1 MRNAYKD
8 KVPAEW
14 IRKQTLVNAE
24 RYITEELKEY
34 EEKILGAEEKILS
47 LEARLF
53 NELVLCLSEYIPPI
67 QMNANLIGRL
77 DCLLSFAK
85 VAESNRYIRPDVN
98 DSHKRRPPPFPRTGR
113 RAPAPPAGC
122 GCG

>member
-67 QMNANLIGRL
+67 
-77 DCLLSFAK
+77 
-85 VAESNRYIRPDVN
+85 
-98 DSHKRRPPPFPRTGR
+98 SHLPRWLKATVISVR
-113 RAPAPPAGC
+113 M
-122 GCG
+122 

>member
-1 MRNAYKD
+1 MDTQTDFGECRTLYYRRT
-8 KVPAEW
+8 ER
-14 IRKQTLVNAE
+14 IR
-24 RYITEELKEY
+24 R
-34 EEKILGAEEKILS
+34 KILGAEEKILS

-85 VAESNRYIRPDVN
+85 VAEKQPLYPS
-98 DSHKRRPPPFPRTGR
+98 
-113 RAPAPPAGC
+113 GC
-122 GCG
+122 E